1 MLGLAFH
8 FKRTSIKNTH
18 YVLIAV
24 ILLNSSAFASYKAT
38 SWKILDGYE
47 VKFTSKNPTGIFRK
61 IDGNINFDKQDLGSA
76 SFDIT
81 IDATS
86 INTGNGIKNK
96 HAKSDKWL
104 NVEKFPTIKFSSNEV
119 TKKGSA

>member
-1 MLGLAFH
+1 M
-8 FKRTSIKNTH
+8 
-18 YVLIAV
+18 
-24 ILLNSSAFASYKAT
+24 
-38 SWKILDGYE
+38 
-47 VKFTSKNPTGIFRK
+47 KFTSKNPTGIFRK